1 MGGKYFAAYKCQL
14 CGKVV
19 MYGEP
24 AELPDDN
31 AAHQLVQ
38 QFIGIQKNQSN
49 PFVKKPPMYV
59 PHRCKDGSAGIAMF
73 SGFAKVKE

>member
-1 MGGKYFAAYKCQL
+1 MSSKYFAAYKCQL

-31 AAHQLVQ
+31 AAHQL
-38 QFIGIQKNQSN
+38 
-49 PFVKKPPMYV
+49 
-59 PHRCKDGSAGIAMF
+59 F
-73 SGFAKVKE
+73 SSSSEYRRTRATRL

>member
-24 AELPDDN
+24 AELPDDS
-31 AAHQLVQ
+31 AAHH
-38 QFIGIQKNQSN
+38 K
-49 PFVKKPPMYV
+49 
-59 PHRCKDGSAGIAMF
+59 CKDGSAGIAMF
-73 SGFAKVKE
+73 SGFAKVK